1 MRHDAAGE
9 SDAMPVDRGLQHSCG
24 VVDFHPARGG
34 DIRHACVAQPGAPRR
49 ETRMVLH
56 RQIVKQC
63 FPDQVVR
70 LLQTPVL
77 AWQSG
82 RTHRVDLVV
91 HQLVRCQTPTD

>member
-1 MRHDAAGE
+1 
-9 SDAMPVDRGLQHSCG
+9 
-24 VVDFHPARGG
+24 
-34 DIRHACVAQPGAPRR
+34 
-49 ETRMVLH
+49 
-56 RQIVKQC
+56 
-63 FPDQVVR
+63 VR